1 MRKDL
6 KKLLYSE
13 FRDVTLNTPNHA
25 VPNGPVCGNGD
36 IGVTMD
42 LTEKGVRFWLSKNDF
57 WCYRPAHRGG
67 GMKSPAFITL
77 NASLK
82 DSAPVMW
89 EDASEGRIGLRYDG
103 GGVSAEIEAFSPRDR
118 GMVII
123 RLRCLSGH
131 ISFEADTD
139 TLSAD
144 PLCSVRREVRG
155 GKKLVVKSYTG
166 DNVEIESAA
175 ATAFSGCGNGLC
187 GKLSAGESVCFAAAV
202 STENESEDPSAAA
215 LASVSSVAAGVPE
228 KLEEENKRWWEDFW
242 SVSDIC
248 IPDMPVIERSWYFS
262 HYIMACCSER
272 GKFAP
277 GIFGN
282 FITSD
287 EPSWGGD
294 YHLNYNHEAPFWGL
308 YSSNHIDIADAYD
321 RPLLE
326 YIPTAEDNARRLL
339 GCRGLYSK
347 VGIGPKGYEA
357 SFMYNTDGTPNE
369 IAPFWGQKS
378 NAVYGGI
385 NFIMRYYHTLDR
397 DYLEEKAYPYLIKVI
412 DFWEDYLVFENGRYV
427 DKNDCIHENVAAGKG
442 VFDWSEGS
450 PDYSGDTNP
459 IVSLGLIRTTLK
471 ALLDMSGTLGRDAD
485 RREKWRHMLTH
496 LSGYPTQTREGR
508 TVFRYTEEGMDWC
521 PGNSLGIQHIF
532 PAGDIGLDSDP
543 DLLKIARD
551 THAVLNRWEDYNAF
565 PTFFTAAARLGLDPD
580 EITSNMERQI
590 DKHGY
595 QNGFIYYGGG
605 GIECCS
611 AVPSTINDMF
621 VQNYAGRL
629 RIFPVWDR
637 AHDASFR
644 GLRTYGALLV
654 SASLK
659 DGRVSDVSVISEKGG
674 EIRLLP
680 PWDGGTVVSRKGS
693 RTDTRIDGGDVI
705 FNAEAGVE
713 YQIYEDR
720 S

>member
-1 MRKDL
+1 
-6 KKLLYSE
+6 
-13 FRDVTLNTPNHA
+13 
-25 VPNGPVCGNGD
+25 
-36 IGVTMD
+36 
-42 LTEKGVRFWLSKNDF
+42 
-57 WCYRPAHRGG
+57 
-67 GMKSPAFITL
+67 
-77 NASLK
+77 
-82 DSAPVMW
+82 
-89 EDASEGRIGLRYDG
+89 
-103 GGVSAEIEAFSPRDR
+103 
-118 GMVII
+118 
-123 RLRCLSGH
+123 
-131 ISFEADTD
+131 
-139 TLSAD
+139 
-144 PLCSVRREVRG
+144 
-155 GKKLVVKSYTG
+155 
-166 DNVEIESAA
+166 
-175 ATAFSGCGNGLC
+175 
-187 GKLSAGESVCFAAAV
+187 
-202 STENESEDPSAAA
+202 
-215 LASVSSVAAGVPE
+215 
-228 KLEEENKRWWEDFW
+228 
-242 SVSDIC
+242 
-248 IPDMPVIERSWYFS
+248 
-262 HYIMACCSER
+262 
-272 GKFAP
+272 
-277 GIFGN
+277 
-282 FITSD
+282 
-287 EPSWGGD
+287 
-294 YHLNYNHEAPFWGL
+294 
-308 YSSNHIDIADAYD
+308 
-321 RPLLE
+321 
-326 YIPTAEDNARRLL
+326 
-339 GCRGLYSK
+339 
-347 VGIGPKGYEA
+347 
-357 SFMYNTDGTPNE
+357 

-485 RREKWRHMLTH
+485 RREKWRHMLTN

-590 DKHGY
+590 GKHGY